1 MARQSI
7 TLTPPNDE
15 WLKSQVSSEEY
26 SNKSEVVNALI
37 RKEREIEARRNYIRS
52 KLISAE
58 KSGFTDMTAAEI
70 LAQSKDELRRNGKL

>member
-52 KLISAE
+52 KLIRAE

-70 LAQSKDELRRNGKL
+70 LTQSKDELRRNGKL